1 VYGHTYTLHLHLSA
15 PLVEIMGWTVDFGD
29 VKEVFTPPLFKM
41 LDHKP
46 RYEIPDLAECDT
58 ASIANWVLAK
68 ARTALPQ
75 LYRVDFFETR
85 GCGVL
90 VSTGQDGPQL
100 PL

>member
-1 VYGHTYTLHLHLSA
+1 MHMNACLLPRKKEETKLTVTNNGRCHVVTVTNLSFSRPRLKLSGGRTDTS
-15 PLVEIMGWTVDFGD
+15 PLAD
-29 VKEVFTPPLFKM
+29 
-41 LDHKP
+41 
-46 RYEIPDLAECDT
+46 CDT
-58 ASIANWVLAK
+58 VSIVNWVLAK

-75 LYRVDFFETR
+75 LYRVDLFETR